1 MSYRSVDVAAVGA
14 EDVEQRGGATT
25 VNDNNVGEAHLHR
38 AAGLRGASSSSSTT
52 TTKTLFVAAIGA
64 MAVLGFGATV
74 TSSSRDGMRG
84 NSVSSAFPSFRL
96 GSRRHR
102 SSNRLGDGTDGAPIC
117 AQDLHMIEEKLND
130 ATNADDPMK
139 AAIQNDFPNVGA
151 FPSIDPHWERDT
163 NSWHH
168 TPAFSGNSGE
178 DGFVMCL
185 PGEWDDSY
193 TYNFNSMFQEGMCIK
208 KVRTDIVNG
217 DFSGCDVRVF
227 NQAAYIFN
235 NDFKQGNIT
244 SRAED
249 NVFHPPPK
257 LSPDVVDF
265 YYAHESPDHY
275 GYELRGDTEYSK
287 KSLGNMEYLAWF
299 NGDPHSPLQS
309 SIWYPFGPSIGSIM
323 RDYTFFTKSIE
334 ERIPV
339 VAWMSKDCVQR
350 HRINLLVALS
360 KHFPVFSMGR
370 CEQNIAPPPGDVGRL
385 GDFEAQQEMKSN
397 YMFYFALEN
406 GVQCPHYMTE
416 KIYDAL
422 TRGSI
427 PIYIGW
433 DGFEEYIPSKDA
445 VIDLRDYESIDHLA
459 AKLAK
464 IATSESEYAKYHA
477 WRHKS
482 PTEWPLK
489 FRNLVRQVSSDL
501 KFGICS
507 TLKQGPSKHP
517 RVEPFEQATDVCN
530 HNVNI
535 MGIPA
540 SQYPGRLAEW
550 WEILGWKAD
559 TAGEVA
565 KVEVEDPT
573 QFLQKKC
580 DEMHHAECWELNM
593 PNLVSYARAVY
604 PDEEEDSENESEE
617 ESGDEEQEVQ
627 KAHESFVD
635 VMEDIVGEVEDAFD
649 GDDDDDD
656 DDDDNNNNNNNN
668 NKNDEVSSS
677 LSASDDSRASTSNE
691 RSSDHHNKHYDEE
704 EGEEEEGE
712 NDGNDDD
719 ENEGRSVVKTNGEE
733 VTGMLDN
740 PATTPSDLLLLRKEL
755 ELLEKE
761 NALLK
766 VKEKAAQLGIVDDE

>member
-1 MSYRSVDVAAVGA
+1 MSYRSVDVAAVAA
-14 EDVEQRGGATT
+14 EDVEQRGATK
-25 VNDNNVGEAHLHR
+25 VNNVGEAHPHR
-38 AAGLRGASSSSSTT
+38 AAGLREPSSSSA
-52 TTKTLFVAAIGA
+52 TKTLFVAAIGA
-64 MAVLGFGATV
+64 MTVLGFGATV

-96 GSRRHR
+96 GSSRHR
-102 SSNRLGDGTDGAPIC
+102 SSYAASSRLGDGPDGAPIC
-117 AQDLHMIEEKLND
+117 AQDLHMIKEKLND
-130 ATNADDPMK
+130 ATNANDPMK
-139 AAIQNDFPNVGA
+139 AAIENDIPNVGE
-151 FPSIDPHWERDT
+151 FPSIDPHWESHT

-193 TYNFNSMFQEGMCIK
+193 TYNFDSMFQEGMCIK

-227 NQAAYIFN
+227 NQFAYIFQ

-244 SRAED
+244 SRAEN

-299 NGDPHSPLQS
+299 NGDPHSPYQS
-309 SIWYPFGPSIGSIM
+309 SVWYPFGPSVGSIM
-323 RDYTFFTKSIE
+323 RDYKFFTKSII

-370 CEQNIAPPPGDVGRL
+370 CEQNIAPPTGDVGRL
-385 GDFEAQQEMKSN
+385 GDFEAQQEMKSK

-406 GVQCPHYMTE
+406 GVQCPHYVTE
-416 KIYDAL
+416 KIFDAL

-477 WRHKS
+477 WRYKS

-507 TLKQGPSKHP
+507 TLKEGPSKHP
-517 RVEPFEQATDVCN
+517 RVEPFEQVTDVCN
-530 HNVNI
+530 HDVNI

-540 SQYPGRLAEW
+540 SQYPGRPAEW

-573 QFLQKKC
+573 QFLHKKC
-580 DEMHHAECWELNM
+580 DQMHHPECWELNM
-593 PNLVSYARAVY
+593 PGLVSYAQALY
-604 PDEEEDSENESEE
+604 PDEEEDSENESGE
-617 ESGDEEQEVQ
+617 ESGDEELEVE
-627 KAHESFVD
+627 KAHESFID
-635 VMEDIVGEVEDAFD
+635 VMEDVVGEVEDAFD

-656 DDDDNNNNNNNN
+656 NNNNNN
-668 NKNDEVSSS
+668 NKDDEVASS
-677 LSASDDSRASTSNE
+677 LSDDNSRASSNE
-691 RSSDHHNKHYDEE
+691 RSSDHHNKHYEEE

-761 NALLK
+761 NALLM
-766 VKEKAAQLGIVDDE
+766 VKEKAARLGIVDDE

>member
-1 MSYRSVDVAAVGA
+1 MSYRSVDVAAVAA
-14 EDVEQRGGATT
+14 EDVEQRGATK
-25 VNDNNVGEAHLHR
+25 VNNVGEAHPHR
-38 AAGLRGASSSSSTT
+38 AAGLREPSSSSA
-52 TTKTLFVAAIGA
+52 TKTLFVAAIGA
-64 MAVLGFGATV
+64 MTVLGFGATV

-96 GSRRHR
+96 GSSRHR
-102 SSNRLGDGTDGAPIC
+102 SSYAASSRLGDGPDGAPIC
-117 AQDLHMIEEKLND
+117 AQDLHMIKEKLND
-130 ATNADDPMK
+130 ATNANDPMK
-139 AAIQNDFPNVGA
+139 AAIQNDIPNVGA
-151 FPSIDPHWERDT
+151 FPSIDPHWESHT

-193 TYNFNSMFQEGMCIK
+193 TYNFDSMFQEGMCIK

-227 NQAAYIFN
+227 NQFAYIFN
-235 NDFKQGNIT
+235 NDFKEGNVT

-299 NGDPHSPLQS
+299 NGDPHSPYQS
-309 SIWYPFGPSIGSIM
+309 SVWYPFGPSVGSIM
-323 RDYTFFTKSIE
+323 RDYKFFTKSII

-370 CEQNIAPPPGDVGRL
+370 CEQNIAPPTGDVGRL

-416 KIYDAL
+416 KIFDAL

-477 WRHKS
+477 WRYKS

-507 TLKQGPSKHP
+507 TLKEGPSKHP
-517 RVEPFEQATDVCN
+517 RVEPFEQVTDVCN
-530 HNVNI
+530 HDVNI

-540 SQYPGRLAEW
+540 SQYPGRPAEW

-573 QFLQKKC
+573 QFLHKKC
-580 DEMHHAECWELNM
+580 DQMHHPECWELNM
-593 PNLVSYARAVY
+593 PGLVSYAQALY
-604 PDEEEDSENESEE
+604 PDEEEDSENESGE
-617 ESGDEEQEVQ
+617 ESGDEELEVE
-627 KAHESFVD
+627 KAHESFID
-635 VMEDIVGEVEDAFD
+635 VMEDVVGEVEDAFD
-649 GDDDDDD
+649 GDDN
-656 DDDDNNNNNNNN
+656 DDNNN
-668 NKNDEVSSS
+668 KDDEVASS
-677 LSASDDSRASTSNE
+677 LSGDSSRASSNE

-761 NALLK
+761 NALLM
-766 VKEKAAQLGIVDDE
+766 VKEKAARLGIVDDE

>member
-1 MSYRSVDVAAVGA
+1 MG
-14 EDVEQRGGATT
+14 
-25 VNDNNVGEAHLHR
+25 
-38 AAGLRGASSSSSTT
+38 
-52 TTKTLFVAAIGA
+52 IW
-64 MAVLGFGATV
+64 
-74 TSSSRDGMRG
+74 
-84 NSVSSAFPSFRL
+84 
-96 GSRRHR
+96 
-102 SSNRLGDGTDGAPIC
+102 GD
-117 AQDLHMIEEKLND
+117 
-130 ATNADDPMK
+130 
-139 AAIQNDFPNVGA
+139 
-151 FPSIDPHWERDT
+151 
-163 NSWHH
+163 
-168 TPAFSGNSGE
+168 
-178 DGFVMCL
+178 
-185 PGEWDDSY
+185 
-193 TYNFNSMFQEGMCIK
+193 
-208 KVRTDIVNG
+208 
-217 DFSGCDVRVF
+217 
-227 NQAAYIFN
+227 
-235 NDFKQGNIT
+235 DFKVGNQT
-244 SRAED
+244 ARSED
-249 NVFHPPPK
+249 NYFAPPAKLHPN
-257 LSPDVVDF
+257 VVDF

-299 NGDPHSPLQS
+299 NGDPHSPLRS

-334 ERIPV
+334 ESIPV

-416 KIYDAL
+416 NIYDAL

-593 PNLVSYARAVY
+593 PDLVSYARAVY
-604 PDEEEDSENESEE
+604 PDEEEDSENESGE

-656 DDDDNNNNNNNN
+656 DDNNNNNN
-668 NKNDEVSSS
+668 NKDDEVASS
-677 LSASDDSRASTSNE
+677 LSAGDDSRASTSNE

-704 EGEEEEGE
+704 EWEEEEGE

-719 ENEGRSVVKTNGEE
+719 ENEGRSLVKTNGEE

-761 NALLK
+761 NALLM

>member
-1 MSYRSVDVAAVGA
+1 MSYRSVDVAAVAA
-14 EDVEQRGGATT
+14 EDVEQRGATK
-25 VNDNNVGEAHLHR
+25 VNNVGEAHPHR
-38 AAGLRGASSSSSTT
+38 AAGLREPSSSSA
-52 TTKTLFVAAIGA
+52 TKTLFVAAIGA
-64 MAVLGFGATV
+64 MTVLGFGATV

-84 NSVSSAFPSFRL
+84 KVSSAFPSFRL
-96 GSRRHR
+96 GSSRHR
-102 SSNRLGDGTDGAPIC
+102 SSYAASSRLGDGPDGAPIC
-117 AQDLHMIEEKLND
+117 AQDLHMIKEKLND
-130 ATNADDPMK
+130 ATNANDPMK
-139 AAIQNDFPNVGA
+139 AAIQNDIPNVGA
-151 FPSIDPHWERDT
+151 FPSIDPHWESHT

-193 TYNFNSMFQEGMCIK
+193 TYNFDSMFQEGMCIK

-227 NQAAYIFN
+227 NQFAYIFQ

-244 SRAED
+244 SRAEN

-299 NGDPHSPLQS
+299 NGDPHSPYQS
-309 SIWYPFGPSIGSIM
+309 SVWYPFGPSVGSIM
-323 RDYTFFTKSIE
+323 RDYKFFTKSIE

-385 GDFEAQQEMKSN
+385 GDFEAQQEMKSK

-416 KIYDAL
+416 KIFDAL

-464 IATSESEYAKYHA
+464 IATSESEYTKYHA

-507 TLKQGPSKHP
+507 TLKEGPSKHP
-517 RVEPFEQATDVCN
+517 RVEPFEQVTDVCN
-530 HNVNI
+530 HDVNI

-540 SQYPGRLAEW
+540 SQYPGRPAEW

-573 QFLQKKC
+573 QFLKKKC
-580 DEMHHAECWELNM
+580 DQMHHPECWVLKM
-593 PNLVSYARAVY
+593 PGLVSYAQALY
-604 PDEEEDSENESEE
+604 PDEEEDSENESGE
-617 ESGDEEQEVQ
+617 ESGDEEQEVE

-635 VMEDIVGEVEDAFD
+635 VIEDVVGEVEDAFD
-649 GDDDDDD
+649 GDDN
-656 DDDDNNNNNNNN
+656 DDNNN
-668 NKNDEVSSS
+668 KDDEVASS
-677 LSASDDSRASTSNE
+677 LSDDNSRASSNE

-719 ENEGRSVVKTNGEE
+719 ENEGRSVVKINGEE

-761 NALLK
+761 NALLM
-766 VKEKAAQLGIVDDE
+766 VKEKAARLGIVDDE

>member
-151 FPSIDPHWERDT
+151 FPSIDPHWERHT

-208 KVRTDIVNG
+208 QVRTDIVNG

-287 KSLGNMEYLAWF
+287 KSLGNM
-299 NGDPHSPLQS
+299 
-309 SIWYPFGPSIGSIM
+309 
-323 RDYTFFTKSIE
+323 
-334 ERIPV
+334 
-339 VAWMSKDCVQR
+339 
-350 HRINLLVALS
+350 
-360 KHFPVFSMGR
+360 
-370 CEQNIAPPPGDVGRL
+370 
-385 GDFEAQQEMKSN
+385 
-397 YMFYFALEN
+397 
-406 GVQCPHYMTE
+406 
-416 KIYDAL
+416 
-422 TRGSI
+422 
-427 PIYIGW
+427 
-433 DGFEEYIPSKDA
+433 
-445 VIDLRDYESIDHLA
+445 
-459 AKLAK
+459 
-464 IATSESEYAKYHA
+464 
-477 WRHKS
+477 
-482 PTEWPLK
+482 
-489 FRNLVRQVSSDL
+489 
-501 KFGICS
+501 
-507 TLKQGPSKHP
+507 
-517 RVEPFEQATDVCN
+517 
-530 HNVNI
+530 
-535 MGIPA
+535 
-540 SQYPGRLAEW
+540 
-550 WEILGWKAD
+550 
-559 TAGEVA
+559 
-565 KVEVEDPT
+565 
-573 QFLQKKC
+573 
-580 DEMHHAECWELNM
+580 
-593 PNLVSYARAVY
+593 
-604 PDEEEDSENESEE
+604 
-617 ESGDEEQEVQ
+617 
-627 KAHESFVD
+627 
-635 VMEDIVGEVEDAFD
+635 
-649 GDDDDDD
+649 
-656 DDDDNNNNNNNN
+656 
-668 NKNDEVSSS
+668 
-677 LSASDDSRASTSNE
+677 
-691 RSSDHHNKHYDEE
+691 
-704 EGEEEEGE
+704 
-712 NDGNDDD
+712 
-719 ENEGRSVVKTNGEE
+719 
-733 VTGMLDN
+733 
-740 PATTPSDLLLLRKEL
+740 
-755 ELLEKE
+755 
-761 NALLK
+761 
-766 VKEKAAQLGIVDDE
+766 

>member
-1 MSYRSVDVAAVGA
+1 
-14 EDVEQRGGATT
+14 
-25 VNDNNVGEAHLHR
+25 
-38 AAGLRGASSSSSTT
+38 
-52 TTKTLFVAAIGA
+52 
-64 MAVLGFGATV
+64 
-74 TSSSRDGMRG
+74 
-84 NSVSSAFPSFRL
+84 
-96 GSRRHR
+96 
-102 SSNRLGDGTDGAPIC
+102 
-117 AQDLHMIEEKLND
+117 
-130 ATNADDPMK
+130 
-139 AAIQNDFPNVGA
+139 
-151 FPSIDPHWERDT
+151 
-163 NSWHH
+163 
-168 TPAFSGNSGE
+168 
-178 DGFVMCL
+178 
-185 PGEWDDSY
+185 
-193 TYNFNSMFQEGMCIK
+193 
-208 KVRTDIVNG
+208 
-217 DFSGCDVRVF
+217 
-227 NQAAYIFN
+227 
-235 NDFKQGNIT
+235 
-244 SRAED
+244 
-249 NVFHPPPK
+249 
-257 LSPDVVDF
+257 
-265 YYAHESPDHY
+265 
-275 GYELRGDTEYSK
+275 
-287 KSLGNMEYLAWF
+287 
-299 NGDPHSPLQS
+299 
-309 SIWYPFGPSIGSIM
+309 M
-323 RDYTFFTKSIE
+323 RDYKFFTKSIE

-370 CEQNIAPPPGDVGRL
+370 CEQNIAPPTDDVGRL

>member
-1 MSYRSVDVAAVGA
+1 MSYRSVDVAAVAA
-14 EDVEQRGGATT
+14 EDVEQRGATK
-25 VNDNNVGEAHLHR
+25 VNNVGEAHPHR
-38 AAGLRGASSSSSTT
+38 AAGLREPSSSSA
-52 TTKTLFVAAIGA
+52 TKTLFVAAIGA
-64 MAVLGFGATV
+64 MTVLGFGATV

-96 GSRRHR
+96 GSSRHR
-102 SSNRLGDGTDGAPIC
+102 SSYAASSRLGDGPDGAPIC
-117 AQDLHMIEEKLND
+117 AQDLHMIKEKLND
-130 ATNADDPMK
+130 ATNANDPMK
-139 AAIQNDFPNVGA
+139 AAIENDIPNVGA
-151 FPSIDPHWERDT
+151 FPSIDPHWESHT

-193 TYNFNSMFQEGMCIK
+193 TYNFDSMFQEGMCIK

-227 NQAAYIFN
+227 NQFAYIFQ

-244 SRAED
+244 SRAEN

-299 NGDPHSPLQS
+299 NGDPHSPYQS
-309 SIWYPFGPSIGSIM
+309 SVWYPFGPSVGSIM
-323 RDYTFFTKSIE
+323 RDYKFFTKSII

-370 CEQNIAPPPGDVGRL
+370 CEQNIAPPTGDVGRL
-385 GDFEAQQEMKSN
+385 GDFEAQQEMKSK

-416 KIYDAL
+416 KIFDAL

-477 WRHKS
+477 WRYKS

-507 TLKQGPSKHP
+507 TLKEGPSKHP
-517 RVEPFEQATDVCN
+517 RVEPFEQVTDVCN
-530 HNVNI
+530 HDVNI
-535 MGIPA
+535 MGTPA
-540 SQYPGRLAEW
+540 SQYPGRPAEW

-573 QFLQKKC
+573 QFLHKKC
-580 DEMHHAECWELNM
+580 DQMHHPECWELNM
-593 PNLVSYARAVY
+593 PGLVSYAQALY
-604 PDEEEDSENESEE
+604 PDEEEDSENESGE
-617 ESGDEEQEVQ
+617 ESGDEELEVE
-627 KAHESFVD
+627 KAHESFID
-635 VMEDIVGEVEDAFD
+635 VMEDVVGEVEDAFD
-649 GDDDDDD
+649 GDDDDD
-656 DDDDNNNNNNNN
+656 NNNNN
-668 NKNDEVSSS
+668 NKDDEVASS
-677 LSASDDSRASTSNE
+677 LSDDNSRASSNE

-761 NALLK
+761 NALLM
-766 VKEKAAQLGIVDDE
+766 VKEKAARLGIVDDE